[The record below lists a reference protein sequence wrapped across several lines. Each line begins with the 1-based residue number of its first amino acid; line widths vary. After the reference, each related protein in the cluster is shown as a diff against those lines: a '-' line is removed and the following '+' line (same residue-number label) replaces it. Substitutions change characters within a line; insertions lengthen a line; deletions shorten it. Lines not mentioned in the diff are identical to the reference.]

1 MLVVV
6 LLALPAATAVLLALA
21 ARVGS
26 LVSTLLIAY
35 LALVGNIG
43 LLTWLLSPLH
53 LVTRVGLAVAQ
64 TVLLGLA
71 VAIWWLRGA
80 PRPSLAGA
88 AATVRSVALDPVT
101 GGLLAFLIL
110 LLSYELILALGAPAN
125 NWDSLTYH
133 LPRAVAWMQHGGIYE
148 IPNVPSSNFNE
159 FPPLAEQQI
168 LYGFVA
174 TSSGA
179 LFALPQYLAEL
190 AVLTAV
196 YGTSRRLGF
205 PARAAT
211 AAAVLFAT
219 FSFVALQATTAQND
233 LFAASFPVVAA
244 CLLLGEQG
252 LELVAAGTSAGMGLG
267 AKPTTA
273 LVLPV
278 LVLLA
283 FLRGRR
289 RALLALAGGVAGFVA
304 VGMWSYVLNLVH
316 TGHLA
321 GREGWT
327 SIGDPSQQS
336 IKPGSLS
343 TFVDVLYQ
351 TLDLSVLSDRMI
363 HALALLGAVAAVA
376 VAATC
381 LFRGGAVHRAVIA
394 GAAVAVPFFAP
405 LIVIGAS
412 GVVAWI
418 ARDLG
423 FPVRGHLGN
432 VGTLN
437 RSVTGGAFGP
447 VGAVLLIAVP
457 LVTVCAFALRRAD
470 ARRLALALALP
481 VFFFF
486 LSQAQYNWF
495 LTRFLL
501 IPAALT
507 APLFAG
513 LLRSRRAIA
522 AYGVVGA
529 LVAVLVV
536 TRDPQRP
543 LHNAFGRPWLLS
555 QVQALDLSDLAQ
567 TGTALAAYD
576 RLVPGHA
583 CVGAVLDPNEPAFLL
598 AGPRL
603 DHRVDY
609 LPVNG
614 ALDASYHRHLSYV
627 VITRGT
633 NAWAARQFA
642 GDGWTIKP
650 LGSYWRL
657 AVARHA
663 GDGRCE

>member
-21 ARVGS
+21 ARLAS
-26 LVSTLLIAY
+26 IVSTLLIAY

-43 LLTWLLSPLH
+43 LLTWLLSPVH
-53 LVTRVGLAVAQ
+53 LVTRTGLVVAEAL
-64 TVLLGLA
+64 VFALA
-71 VAIWWLRGA
+71 SAIWWLRGA
-80 PRPSLAGA
+80 PRPSFAGA
-88 AATVRSVALDPVT
+88 SATFRSVALDPVT
-101 GGLLAFLIL
+101 GALLAFLIL
-110 LLSYELILALGAPAN
+110 LLAYELILSLGAPAN

-174 TSSGA
+174 TGSGA
-179 LFALPQYLAEL
+179 LAALPQYLAEL

-205 PARAAT
+205 PARAA
-211 AAAVLFAT
+211 AAAAALFAT

-233 LFAASFPVVAA
+233 LFAASFPAVAA
-244 CLLLGEQG
+244 CLLLGEQT
-252 LELVAAGTSAGMGLG
+252 LELGAAGISAGMGLG

-283 FLRGRR
+283 LVRGRR
-289 RALLALAGGVAGFVA
+289 RAMLALAGGVAGFVA

-316 TGHLA
+316 TGRLGGAA
-321 GREGWT
+321 GWA
-327 SIGDPSQQS
+327 SIGDPRQQS

-351 TLDLSVLSDRMI
+351 TLDLSVLSDRLI
-363 HALALLGAVAAVA
+363 HALELAGAVAAVA
-376 VAATC
+376 VVVTC
-381 LFRGGAVHRAVIA
+381 LLRGGAVHRALIA

-405 LIVIGAS
+405 VIVIGAS

-423 FPVRGHLGN
+423 FPVRGRLGN
-432 VGTLN
+432 VGGLN

-447 VGAVLLIAVP
+447 VGAVLLIVVP
-457 LVTVCAFALRRAD
+457 LVTVCAYALRRAD

-481 VFFFF
+481 IFFVF

-501 IPAALT
+501 VPAALT

-513 LLRSRRAIA
+513 LLRSRTAIA
-522 AYGVVGA
+522 AYGLVGA

-543 LHNAFGRPWLLS
+543 LHGGFGRPWLLT
-555 QVQALDLSDLAQ
+555 QVQALKLSDLPE

-576 RLVPGHA
+576 RLVPRHA
-583 CVGAVLDPNEPAFLL
+583 CVGAVLDGDEPAFLL
-598 AGPRL
+598 SGPRL

-609 LPVNG
+609 LPVND
-614 ALDASYHRHLSYV
+614 ALHASYNRHLSFV

-633 NAWAARQFA
+633 NAWPTGQFA
-642 GDGWTIKP
+642 RDGWTIKP

-663 GDGRCE
+663 GDGSCA